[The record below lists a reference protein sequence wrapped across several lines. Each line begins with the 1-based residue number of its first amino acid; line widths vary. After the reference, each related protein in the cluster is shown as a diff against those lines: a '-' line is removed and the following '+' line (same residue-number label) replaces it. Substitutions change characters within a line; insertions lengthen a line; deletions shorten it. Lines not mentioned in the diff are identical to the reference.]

1 MRNDKQEQAI
11 RSSAAEYLTFV
22 AATGDSTE
30 SMEMRYEDENIWLTQ
45 KMMSALY
52 DVDVRTINEH
62 IQKIYEDGELTEEA
76 TIRNFRIVQT
86 EGSRQVSRQVKHY
99 NLQMIIAVGFKVN
112 NDRAVQFRK
121 WANTIV
127 KDYTIQGWAM
137 DSDRLKNGGSVL
149 TREYFDHLLEQIRE
163 IRMSER
169 KFYQKITDIYATALD
184 YDKSAKTTRLFF
196 SEVQNK
202 LHWAIHRH
210 TAAEL
215 IVERANAE
223 KPHMGLTSWEQYP
236 NGKIQKYD
244 VSIAKN
250 YLSREELQAL
260 ERIVT
265 MYLDY
270 AEYQAGRHIPMTM
283 QDWSQRLNRFLEF
296 NEHGSSTTPAG

>member
-62 IQKIYEDGELTEEA
+62 IQKIYEDGELTDEA

-184 YDKSAKTTRLFF
+184 YDKSSKTTRLFF

-283 QDWSQRLNRFLEF
+283 QD
-296 NEHGSSTTPAG
+296 